1 MAGRLAGR
9 VAVVTGGA
17 SGIGRAIAEAYLAEG
32 ASVVLGDRNA
42 ELLEAT
48 ASALGERCAT
58 SVGDVTVEA
67 DVERLVAT
75 AVDTH
80 GRLDIGV
87 NCAGFATLAPVV
99 DHDVAAWREV
109 VDVCLTGVFLSV
121 KHEARAMRAN
131 GGGAIVN
138 IASINARQPGEGMS
152 AYCSSKAAVE
162 MLTRVA
168 AMELA
173 PAGIR
178 VTGIGPGL
186 VDTPL
191 TAYQR
196 DAPAFRQ
203 AYLDNTPLGRVGTTA
218 DIAAAALFLASD
230 DASWVTGETLFVDG
244 GALTRAYPR
253 MLGLLDAALAD
264 AGSDAGG
271 AVGGGT

>member
-1 MAGRLAGR
+1 MAGRLEGR

-17 SGIGRAIAEAYLAEG
+17 SGIGRAVAEAYLVEG

-42 ELLEAT
+42 ELLAST
-48 ASALGERCAT
+48 AQALGERCAT

-67 DVERLVAT
+67 DVEQLVAT
-75 AVDTH
+75 AVDRF
-80 GRLDIGV
+80 GRLDVGV

-99 DHDVAAWREV
+99 DHDLAAWREV

-121 KHEARAMRAN
+121 KHEARAMRAG

-138 IASINARQPGEGMS
+138 IASINARQPGEGMA
-152 AYCSSKAAVE
+152 AYCSAKAAVE

-173 PAGIR
+173 PSGIR
-178 VTGIGPGL
+178 VAGIGPGL
-186 VDTPL
+186 IDTPL

-196 DAPAFRQ
+196 DMPAFRQ
-203 AYLDNTPLGRVGTTA
+203 AYLDNTPLGRIGTTT
-218 DIAAAALFLASD
+218 DVAAAALFLASD

-253 MLGLLDAALAD
+253 MLDLVAGAQPGATDDRAAPP
-264 AGSDAGG
+264 
-271 AVGGGT
+271 T

>member
-1 MAGRLAGR
+1 MAGRLEGR

-42 ELLEAT
+42 ELLSAT
-48 ASALGERCAT
+48 AEALGERCAT

-67 DVERLVAT
+67 DVEQLVAT
-75 AVDTH
+75 AVDTF
-80 GRLDIGV
+80 GRLDVGV

-121 KHEARAMRAN
+121 KHEARAMQAG

-138 IASINARQPGEGMS
+138 IASINARQPGQGMS
-152 AYCSSKAAVE
+152 AYCSAKAAVE

-173 PAGIR
+173 PSGIR
-178 VTGIGPGL
+178 VAGIGPGL
-186 VDTPL
+186 IDTPL

-196 DAPAFRQ
+196 DMPAFRE
-203 AYLDNTPLGRVGTTA
+203 AYLDNTPLGRIGTTS
-218 DIAAAALFLASD
+218 DIAAAAVFLASD

-253 MLGLLDAALAD
+253 MLDLL
-264 AGSDAGG
+264 AGAQAGATDDGG
-271 AVGGGT
+271 APPT

>member
-1 MAGRLAGR
+1 MAGRLQGR

-32 ASVVLGDRNA
+32 ASVVLGDRNRD
-42 ELLEAT
+42 LLSET
-48 ASALGERCAT
+48 AAALGERCAT
-58 SVGDVTVEA
+58 SAGDVTVEA

-75 AVDTH
+75 AVDTF

-87 NCAGFATLAPVV
+87 NCAGLATLAPVV

-109 VDVCLTGVFLSV
+109 VDICLTGVFLAV
-121 KHEARAMRAN
+121 KHEARAMREA

-138 IASINARQPGEGMS
+138 IASINARQPGEGMA
-152 AYCSSKAAVE
+152 AYCSAKAAVE

-186 VDTPL
+186 IDTPL

-196 DAPAFRQ
+196 DAPAFRE
-203 AYLDNTPLGRVGTTA
+203 AYLENTPLGRVGSTGDVA
-218 DIAAAALFLASD
+218 SAAVFLASD

-253 MLGLLDAALAD
+253 MLELLGAAVAA
-264 AGSDAGG
+264 AGEGGTGG
-271 AVGGGT
+271 APA

>member
-1 MAGRLAGR
+1 MAGRLEGR

-17 SGIGRAIAEAYLAEG
+17 SGIGRAIAETYLAEG

-42 ELLEAT
+42 ELLSAT
-48 ASALGERCAT
+48 AQELGERCAT
-58 SVGDVTVEA
+58 SVGDVTAEA

-75 AVDTH
+75 GVDTF
-80 GRLDIGV
+80 GKVDIGV

-121 KHEARAMRAN
+121 KHEARAMRES

-138 IASINARQPGEGMS
+138 ITSINARQPGEGMA
-152 AYCSSKAAVE
+152 AYCSAKAAVE
-162 MLTRVA
+162 MLTKVA

-196 DAPAFRQ
+196 EAPSFRQ

-218 DIAAAALFLASD
+218 DIAAAALFLASE

-253 MLGLLDAALAD
+253 MLGLLGAALAE
-264 AGSDAGG
+264 AGSDA
-271 AVGGGT
+271 AEADAAGT

>member
-1 MAGRLAGR
+1 MAGRLEGR

-17 SGIGRAIAEAYLAEG
+17 SGIGRAIAETYLAEG

-42 ELLEAT
+42 ELLSAT
-48 ASALGERCAT
+48 AQELGKRCAT
-58 SVGDVTVEA
+58 SVGDVTAEA

-75 AVDTH
+75 GVDTF
-80 GRLDIGV
+80 GKVDIGV

-109 VDVCLTGVFLSV
+109 VDVYLTGVFLSV
-121 KHEARAMRAN
+121 KHEARAMRES

-138 IASINARQPGEGMS
+138 ITSINARQPGEGMA
-152 AYCSSKAAVE
+152 AYCSAKAAVE
-162 MLTRVA
+162 MLTKVA

-196 DAPAFRQ
+196 EAPSFRQ

-253 MLGLLDAALAD
+253 MLGLLGAALAE
-264 AGSDAGG
+264 AGSDA
-271 AVGGGT
+271 AEADAAGT